1 MELPYTGVRVKLIEV
16 NGKKLLGIEID
27 LPNAPPLIVLRG
39 DNGFVMCGYLDISVA
54 EKIGVLAAR
63 VTGVK
68 SVEEML
74 DKEIGEATSKAIE
87 KGVKK
92 GVKVRDI
99 VKYL

>member
-1 MELPYTGVRVKLIEV
+1 MELPYTGVRVKLVELDD
-16 NGKKLLGIEID
+16 KKLLGIEID

-74 DKEIGEATSKAIE
+74 DKEIGEVTSKAIE